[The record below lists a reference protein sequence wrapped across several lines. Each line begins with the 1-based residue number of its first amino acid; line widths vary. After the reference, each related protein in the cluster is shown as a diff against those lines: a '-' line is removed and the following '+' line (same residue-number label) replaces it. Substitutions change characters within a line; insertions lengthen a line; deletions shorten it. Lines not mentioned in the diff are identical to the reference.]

1 VRAGDVELT
10 TVLTLLNTHGISTS
24 TLVVYSSDH
33 GSDGK
38 FSTYEAGLRVPLIMR
53 LPGVIPNGL
62 LIHEVPGARCGDNEA
77 RATHVHSST
86 SSRTR
91 RRPSSSSKQA
101 CTTRLR

>member
-1 VRAGDVELT
+1 MRMDSSPSQVRAGDVELT

-53 LPGVIPNGL
+53 LPGVIPNG
-62 LIHEVPGARCGDNEA
+62 GARH
-77 RATHVHSST
+77 ATHAAAST
-86 SSRTR
+86 DDRSMCPQSLATR
-91 RRPSSSSKQA
+91 SP
-101 CTTRLR
+101 T